1 MTAKR
6 DTNLKDTLTQEQAKR
21 KAVVTKMLSEREQR
35 QRVSHEEIRRMRSEG
50 RH

>member
-6 DTNLKDTLTQEQAKR
+6 ETDLKVALTQEQVKR
-21 KAVVTKMLSEREQR
+21 KAVVTQMLAEREQR

>member
-6 DTNLKDTLTQEQAKR
+6 ETDLKDALTQEQAKR
-21 KAVVTKMLSEREQR
+21 KAVVTQMLAEREQR
-35 QRVSHEEIRRMRSEG
+35 QRVSYEEIRRMRSEG